1 MKTRILSVTFTAA
14 ACLVMTLATADVAA
28 AQAAGSSTPKMDAR
42 FNSWLGCWRLEDD
55 LAGTGAR
62 MCITPEQTGVRLQ
75 TIVGT
80 QRGLDERVIPDGVAR
95 PIVDSECK
103 GTERAEWSQGG
114 LRVFR
119 YTDVTC
125 NNETARAITGVAF
138 LAAGPSWINVQHV
151 SGQSATTS
159 VRVQRYRRAI
169 NQNLADGTK
178 APQPSGVASAALTAR
193 DAMWSIDD
201 VIEASGKL
209 PADALQAALADVRH
223 GFNLNKS
230 TLLKLDHAGVADGV
244 IDLMVA
250 LTFPKRFI
258 VERAGGGAPIGV
270 STGMGWY
277 DPFMSPMMSG
287 AYGNCDIDRYYGY
300 RSYYNMCGSYYS
312 PYGSYYSYSPYGSYY
327 PYQYQNYHYINGG
340 GGWVAVDPNPT
351 IPESGTGR
359 VVNGRGYTQIRER
372 SPEPGPSRGNNGG
385 NGTASGWS
393 GNSGGG
399 VSSGGYSSGSSGSSG
414 SGGGSSSGGGERTA
428 VARPPGGGN

>member
-1 MKTRILSVTFTAA
+1 MKKPLLSVMFTTA
-14 ACLVMTLATADVAA
+14 ACLAMTLATADLAA
-28 AQAAGSSTPKMDAR
+28 AQAAPSSTAKIDGR

-62 MCITPEQTGVRLQ
+62 MCITPDQNGVRLQ

-80 QRGLDERVIPDGVAR
+80 QRGLDELVVPDGVAR
-95 PIVDSECK
+95 PIVDAECK
-103 GTERAEWSQGG
+103 GTERAEWSQDG

-119 YTDVTC
+119 STDVTC
-125 NNETARAITGVAF
+125 NNETPRTIKGVAF

-159 VRVQRYRRAI
+159 VRVQRYRRAV

-178 APQPSGVASAALTAR
+178 APQPGTRASAMPTTAE
-193 DAMWSIDD
+193 AVWSIDD

-209 PADALQAALADVRH
+209 PPDALQAALADVRH
-223 GFNLNKS
+223 GFNLNKN
-230 TLLKLDHAGVADGV
+230 TLQKLDGAGVPDGV

-258 VERAGGGAPIGV
+258 VERAGGSAPLGV

-277 DPFMSPMMSG
+277 DPFMSPMMMG
-287 AYGNCDIDRYYGY
+287 AYGNCYMDRYYGY

-312 PYGSYYSYSPYGSYY
+312 PYGSYY
-327 PYQYQNYHYINGG
+327 PYQYQNYNYIGNG
-340 GGWVAVDPNPT
+340 GGWVAVDPNPQ
-351 IPESGTGR
+351 PADTGNGR
-359 VVNGRGYTQIRER
+359 AVNGRGYTQIRER
-372 SPEPGPSRGNNGG
+372 APEPTVSRGNNGG

-399 VSSGGYSSGSSGSSG
+399 VSSGGYSSGSSGGSSSG
-414 SGGGSSSGGGERTA
+414 SGGSSSGGGERTA
-428 VARPPGGGN
+428 VARPPGGN

>member
-1 MKTRILSVTFTAA
+1 MKKTFLSITFFTAV
-14 ACLVMTLATADVAA
+14 CLTMALAKADVVA
-28 AQAAGSSTPKMDAR
+28 AQTAPAPAQMDAR

-62 MCITPEQTGVRLQ
+62 MCITPDRTGVRLQ
-75 TIVGT
+75 TVIGT
-80 QRGLDERVIPDGVAR
+80 QRGLDEFVIPDGVAR
-95 PIVDSECK
+95 PIEDSECK
-103 GTERAEWSQGG
+103 GTERAEWSQDG

-119 YTDVTC
+119 STDVKC
-125 NNETARAITGVAF
+125 NNERPRAIKGVAF
-138 LAAGPSWINVQHV
+138 LAAGPTWINVQHV
-151 SGQSATTS
+151 SGESATTS

-178 APQPSGVASAALTAR
+178 APQPIGKASTMPTAR
-193 DAMWSIDD
+193 EAAWSIDD

-223 GFNLNKS
+223 GFNLNKH
-230 TLLKLDHAGVADGV
+230 TLLALDKAGVPGGA

-258 VERAGGGAPIGV
+258 VERAGGSAPLGV

-277 DPFMSPMMSG
+277 DPFMSPIMTG
-287 AYGNCDIDRYYGY
+287 AYGNCYLGDQYYGY
-300 RSYYNMCGSYYS
+300 RSYYNLCGSYYS
-312 PYGSYYSYSPYGSYY
+312 PYGAYF
-327 PYQYQNYHYINGG
+327 PYQSQNFNFIGG
-340 GGWVAVDPNPT
+340 GGWVAVDPNATPA
-351 IPESGTGR
+351 PSGDGR
-359 VVNGRGYTQIRER
+359 VINGRGYTQIRER